1 MLKIHYYV
9 LNRNFYLVLMLMF
22 IILPILF
29 YNIKYIAEHY
39 IAISIDKIII
49 NFKISTIIASTA
61 LIPFANG
68 APDIMVAITSSSKK
82 EGFHLTLGSILGALI
97 FALSII
103 SSGVIF
109 YSK

>member
-1 MLKIHYYV
+1 MLKIHYYA
-9 LNRNFYLVLMLMF
+9 LNGNYKI
-22 IILPILF
+22 IILLMILTLPVLF
-29 YNIKYIAEHY
+29 YNIKYIAENY
-39 IAISIDKIII
+39 IATSIDKMIV

-68 APDIMVAITSSSKK
+68 APDIMVAITSSSNK